1 MRKHKLAPNIHTA
14 NIPSRGRLSHREVEL
29 FFHLLVTDGTTT
41 TGVLS

>member
-1 MRKHKLAPNIHTA
+1 MRKHKLVPNIHTA